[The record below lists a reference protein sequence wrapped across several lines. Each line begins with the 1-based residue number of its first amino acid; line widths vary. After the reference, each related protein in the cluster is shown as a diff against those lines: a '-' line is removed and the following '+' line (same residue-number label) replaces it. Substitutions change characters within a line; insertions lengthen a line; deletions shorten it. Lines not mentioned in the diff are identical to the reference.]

1 MAFIP
6 TPPTAAPAALAP
18 YMDARAAAG
27 YLGITV
33 PAVRR
38 LVAARAISYVHV
50 TARCMRFRRCD
61 LDRFMDSRVV
71 RAAS

>member
-1 MAFIP
+1 MPIEV
-6 TPPTAAPAALAP
+6 PATTTVSTVAP
-18 YMDARAAAG
+18 YVDARAAAE

-38 LVAARAISYVHV
+38 LVAARAIPYIHV

-61 LDRFMDSRVV
+61 LDRFMDSRLV